1 MTRGL
6 FILPVGGSLREYEE
20 HAQSIVVSV
29 LKPGAMRRWSSMSPS
44 IATVPPLLAPAAS
57 KEARKAVRQRL
68 SVHPSR
74 AISGIEQPGKLP
86 MILIAS
92 SRRTPS

>member
-1 MTRGL
+1 VEFDESVDRYGAA
-6 FILPVGGSLREYEE
+6 VAGAGGVEGGQEGG
-20 HAQSIVVSV
+20 
-29 LKPGAMRRWSSMSPS
+29 P
-44 IATVPPLLAPAAS
+44 
-57 KEARKAVRQRL
+57 QRL

-86 MILIAS
+86 MILIAN